1 MTQIIF
7 IRIKPQAADFSDCYG
22 SKRICVILK
31 KTSYAQTMRSQNLYN
46 L

>member
-1 MTQIIF
+1 MTQIIL

-31 KTSYAQTMRSQNLYN
+31 NPSYAQTMRSLNLCN